1 MRECPLCGNEV
12 IRGKCTKCGY
22 EPKEKTYGD
31 GRDKDMEV
39 KSERK
44 QYSQE
49 KRNKQ
54 LTQSLV
60 TLESALLY
68 ERDLQDTFSLLSA
81 SLNILSLP
89 LKLQPDQ
96 DIELNEKEKKV
107 IEMSDRII
115 EQYRSNGGNGYERPE
130 IYIRLGNAHYFC
142 GDYKK
147 ALEYYNMA
155 LRGYPR
161 HKVATYNESL
171 TFFSLKNYEKSL
183 KGLKKVLEINPD
195 DKEAKYL
202 LELVEQMAG

>member
-1 MRECPLCGNEV
+1 MRECPLCGNEI

-49 KRNKQ
+49 RRNKK

-68 ERDLQDTFSLLSA
+68 ERNVQDAFSLLSA
-81 SLNILSLP
+81 NLTILSLP
-89 LKLQPDQ
+89 LKLQPNQ
-96 DIELNEKEKKV
+96 EIELSEKEKKV

-115 EQYRSNGGNGYERPE
+115 QQYRSNGGNGYERPE
-130 IYIRLGNAHYFC
+130 IYIRLGNAHFFC
-142 GDYKK
+142 GEYKK
-147 ALEYYNMA
+147 ALEYYDMA

-161 HKVATYNESL
+161 HKIATYNKSL
-171 TFFSLKNYEKSL
+171 AFFSLKNYEKSI
-183 KGLKKVLEINPD
+183 KGLRKVLKINPD

-202 LELVEQMAG
+202 LELVEQIAG